1 MHVNNA
7 GEKKALSSHIVHYLL
22 PNRQE
27 EKQKAEEKESKTP
40 TKLRTFKV
48 LQKGSAQAAVQSI
61 DWFLFYLLVGLSI
74 HHKDF
79 FSSCK
84 TTVCSGECLF

>member
-1 MHVNNA
+1 ML
-7 GEKKALSSHIVHYLL
+7 GKKALSSQIHYLL

-40 TKLRTFKV
+40 TKLRTSKV